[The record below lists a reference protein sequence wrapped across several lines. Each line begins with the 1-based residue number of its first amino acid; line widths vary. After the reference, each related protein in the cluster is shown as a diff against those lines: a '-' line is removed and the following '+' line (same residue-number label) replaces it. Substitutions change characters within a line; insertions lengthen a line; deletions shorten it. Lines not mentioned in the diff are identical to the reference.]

1 VTSVRPME
9 TFPSEVQVA
18 TAVRPAWRR
27 QLSWRSP
34 ALQGSRRA
42 RGVRGPHVLHQ
53 IARSSSSLG
62 FHCIPRDLPPLPMWP
77 SGHSCARSRRVTRM
91 NDRWRPSWT
100 WRCLQSACRCTGST
114 LIDPPLLEFVLVV
127 CPASDI
133 SAARPLP
140 GGVATPIRSAAAT
153 QPTCSALV
161 VSHHFDG
168 LRHAEASSLLHP
180 EAGRGSL
187 RFQVPRPSMADRSRR
202 LVGLG
207 SLPRNAVHTLRR
219 IPLVSSRTASPRPL
233 PSCRSDDYR
242 PPERRSTRTDLKT
255 APTSR
260 RNQRSPSAEA
270 MGSCRCAA
278 VIPRLPGEPKPPL
291 HPPDQPGSLFYQAY
305 AHSR

>member
-1 VTSVRPME
+1 
-9 TFPSEVQVA
+9 
-18 TAVRPAWRR
+18 
-27 QLSWRSP
+27 
-34 ALQGSRRA
+34 
-42 RGVRGPHVLHQ
+42 
-53 IARSSSSLG
+53 
-62 FHCIPRDLPPLPMWP
+62 MWP
-77 SGHSCARSRRVTRM
+77 SGHSCARSRRVTRK

-114 LIDPPLLEFVLVV
+114 RIDPPLLEFVLVV

-140 GGVATPIRSAAAT
+140 GGVAATIRPAAAT
-153 QPTCSALV
+153 QPTRSALV

-168 LRHAEASSLLHP
+168 LLRAEASSLLHP

-187 RFQVPRPSMADRSRR
+187 RFQVPRPTMADRSRR

-219 IPLVSSRTASPRPL
+219 IPPVSSRTASPRPL

-260 RNQRSPSAEA
+260 RRNHSPSAEA
-270 MGSCRCAA
+270 SGSSL
-278 VIPRLPGEPKPPL
+278 PRRRDPASARKAEAPVTSARPAWFLVLPGIRSLPLTSPAAETAGPGPL
-291 HPPDQPGSLFYQAY
+291 HRVA
-305 AHSR
+305 